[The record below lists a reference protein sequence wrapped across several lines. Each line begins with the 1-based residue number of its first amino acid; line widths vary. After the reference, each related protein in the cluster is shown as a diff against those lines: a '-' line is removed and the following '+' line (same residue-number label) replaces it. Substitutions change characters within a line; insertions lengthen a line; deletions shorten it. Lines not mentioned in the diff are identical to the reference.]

1 MAYVLSGFSD
11 EYAPAFDEQIE
22 GLQKLG
28 MKYLELRFVDG
39 VNVSELTDEQ
49 VQTVYDK
56 LQKAGISVSS
66 IGSPIGKIQIDEDFV
81 AHLKKAERVFSIA
94 KTFGCKY
101 VRMFSFYLGDKT
113 REECKDTV
121 IERLRTLVAL
131 AEKYGVTLC
140 HENEAKIY
148 GEQPEEC
155 LALIKALDG
164 KMRCVFDMGN
174 FRLDGADPANAYEL
188 LKDYIEYFHIK
199 DATVDGEIV
208 PCGEGDAK
216 IEEIL
221 KKHHS
226 DKNVFVSLEPHLV
239 AFTGLSL
246 LAGSELTQ
254 KYSFANSQEAFTYAS
269 NNMQNIL
276 QRVNEAK

>member
-11 EYAPAFDEQIE
+11 EYAPSLDEQIE

-28 MKYLELRFVDG
+28 IKYMELRFVDG
-39 VNVSELTDEQ
+39 INVADLTDEQ
-49 VQTVYDK
+49 VQTVYEK
-56 LQKAGISVSS
+56 LQIAGIGVSS
-66 IGSPIGKIQIDEDFV
+66 IGSPVGKIQLDDDFD
-81 AHLKKAERVFSIA
+81 AHVKKAERVFSIA
-94 KTFGCKY
+94 QTFGCKY
-101 VRMFSFYLGDKT
+101 VRMFSFYLGERT
-113 REECKDTV
+113 REESKSIV
-121 IERLRTLVAL
+121 IERLRVLVAL

-148 GEQPEEC
+148 GEQPEDC

-174 FRLDGADPANAYEL
+174 FRLDGADPPRAYEL

-199 DATVDGEIV
+199 DATIAGEIV

-221 KKHHS
+221 QKHKT
-226 DKNVFVSLEPHLV
+226 DKQVFVSLEPHLV
-239 AFTGLSL
+239 AFTGLSA

-269 NNMQNIL
+269 NNMQAIL
-276 QRVNEAK
+276 TKVNGVK